1 MVNVQ
6 RVNRYTRAGR
16 DGRVIYCPD
25 CGNGRRVYH
34 FSWGGITCGIE
45 GCNTF
50 HHKGAWL
57 INPPMMEKVMTEHT
71 KGPWRIDHES
81 IQSIPTGDTVALLCD
96 INAPKLGTVLDWPR
110 SQPEAHDDAENV
122 ANAQLIAAAPALKAL
137 VVGFLATLDVGN
149 ALSLPEGE
157 DEAVVR
163 TYYNQNIEL
172 FNAAI
177 DIIDPLVEKK

>member
-1 MVNVQ
+1 
-6 RVNRYTRAGR
+6 
-16 DGRVIYCPD
+16 
-25 CGNGRRVYH
+25 
-34 FSWGGITCGIE
+34 
-45 GCNTF
+45 
-50 HHKGAWL
+50 
-57 INPPMMEKVMTEHT
+57 MTEHT

-110 SQPEAHDDAENV
+110 SQPEDHDDAENV